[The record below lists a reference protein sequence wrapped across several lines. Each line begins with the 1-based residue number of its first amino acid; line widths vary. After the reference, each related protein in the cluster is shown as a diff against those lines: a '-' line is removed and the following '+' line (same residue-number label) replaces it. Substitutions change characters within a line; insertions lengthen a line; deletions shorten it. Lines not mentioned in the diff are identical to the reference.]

1 MLIAIST
8 PTTEAVVDRGNPQR
22 HQVSN
27 GLDLRGGGRLSIA
40 SQGHAQREDREKQPF
55 HNQTQPVFVPTVPV
69 NVYLVPVLVS
79 V

>member
-1 MLIAIST
+1 VGIPNATKI
-8 PTTEAVVDRGNPQR
+8 
-22 HQVSN
+22 SN
-27 GLDLRGGGRLSIA
+27 GLDLRGGSRLSIA

-69 NVYLVPVLVS
+69 NVYLVPVSVS